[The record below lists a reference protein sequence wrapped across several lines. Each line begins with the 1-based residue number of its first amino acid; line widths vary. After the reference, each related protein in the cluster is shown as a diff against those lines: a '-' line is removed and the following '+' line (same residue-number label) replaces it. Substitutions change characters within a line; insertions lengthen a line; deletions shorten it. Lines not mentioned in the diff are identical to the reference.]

1 MCEAAIY
8 NGVFAALIE
17 SLEKETAASF
27 VGSPFM
33 NYSLHLAAPISVQRI
48 CQRFMLF
55 LFVIGLSS
63 FSAIAFDKAPSQ
75 EQKEKIRLL
84 IVDGQNNH
92 GTWPKTTAMMK
103 EYLEQTGRF
112 EVDVKRTRFTS
123 NGGEL
128 VEEFSIPG
136 FQTYATKSPQTDPDF
151 KPDFSSYDVV
161 LSNFG
166 YGAAPWPE
174 VTRAN
179 FEKFVRRGGGF
190 VVVHAADNSF
200 GDWDAYNK
208 IIGVGGWGGRTPA
221 SGPYVYFDADGQEQR
236 DTSTGPTGSHGPQH
250 AFPIVIRQR
259 QHPITRGMP
268 KAWMHARDELYDYL
282 RGPAENMQVLAT
294 AFSAKEQG
302 GSGNHVPMLITVRY
316 GEGRIFHTPMGHD
329 DKAMQCA
336 GFATSLIRGAEWA
349 ATGEVTLPI
358 PEDFPVE
365 DTVSIRTSHSGK
377 SDDD

>member
-1 MCEAAIY
+1 MNHLLHSAA
-8 NGVFAALIE
+8 
-17 SLEKETAASF
+17 T
-27 VGSPFM
+27 
-33 NYSLHLAAPISVQRI
+33 ISVQRFR
-48 CQRFMLF
+48 QPFLLF

-63 FSAIAFDKAPSQ
+63 FSSFAFDQAPSQ
-75 EQKEKIRLL
+75 VKQEKIRLL

-112 EVDVKRTRFTS
+112 GVDVKRTRFTS
-123 NGGEL
+123 NGGVL

-136 FQTYATKSPQTDPDF
+136 FQTFATKSPQSDPDF

-221 SGPYVYFDADGQEQR
+221 SGPYVYFDAEGQEQR

-294 AFSAKEQG
+294 AYSAKEQG

-316 GEGRIFHTPMGHD
+316 GDGRIFHTPMGHD

-336 GFATSLIRGAEWA
+336 GFATALVRGAEWA

-365 DTVSIRTSHSGK
+365 DAVSIRTSRSGK